1 MNATHKCNETVTAPS
16 TTARP
21 VAIIREDAS
30 SPIKT
35 SDAALREAKSAEE
48 AKGCK
53 LIRASLET
61 NDAALR
67 EAKSAEE
74 SKGCKLIRAALAPDE
89 RAHLADDGMVLRHY
103 RAEKGNVDSAITKIK
118 STIRW
123 RREFGV
129 ADIVTCFDDMNGDS
143 LQLLRDTFREEA
155 KTGKLYVRGH
165 DREGRAI
172 QYMAP
177 GRENTRGETNQMKFL
192 VYTLERAIACTAAAQ
207 AWRRRVG
214 IRDTTNVG
222 EEKICIIIN
231 FDQWTLRKSPPM
243 STTLYTLE
251 ILQKHYCERLHRAYV
266 FNPPK
271 FFVYFWNL
279 IHRFVDPVTKDKIQ
293 FCTGDEGL
301 KKIER
306 DIDLRNVEDFVG
318 GTGSVLQF
326 DSEKYLLQYPH
337 SSTFGE
343 DVSHWRQSVKECMYA
358 GKIDAEGGEE
368 KKEEEDKPAERRGFR
383 RCNSHS
389 LFTGTF

>member
-35 SDAALREAKSAEE
+35 
-48 AKGCK
+48 
-53 LIRASLET
+53 

-89 RAHLADDGMVLRHY
+89 RANLADDGMVLRHY

-207 AWRRRVG
+207 ALRRRVG
-214 IRDTTNVG
+214 IRDTINVG

-271 FFVYFWNL
+271 FFVFFWNL

>member
-1 MNATHKCNETVTAPS
+1 MNATHKWNEAVTAPS
-16 TTARP
+16 TTASP
-21 VAIIREDAS
+21 VAITREDAS

-35 SDAALREAKSAEE
+35 NDAALREAKSAEE

-53 LIRASLET
+53 LISSPIKT
-61 NDAALR
+61 NGAALR
-67 EAKSAEE
+67 GTKSAEE
-74 SKGCKLIRAALAPDE
+74 AKGCKLIRAALAPDE
-89 RAHLADDGMVLRHY
+89 IAHLADDGMVLRHY

-129 ADIVTCFDDMNGDS
+129 ADIVTCFDDMNDDS

-177 GRENTRGETNQMKFL
+177 GRENTKDETNQMKFL
-192 VYTLERAIACTAAAQ
+192 VYTLERAVACTAAAQ
-207 AWRRRVG
+207 ARRRRVG
-214 IRDTTNVG
+214 IRDTINAG

-293 FCTGDEGL
+293 FCTGAEGL
-301 KKIER
+301 KTIER
-306 DIDLRNVEDFVG
+306 DINLENVEDFVG

-326 DSEKYLLQYPH
+326 DSEKYLLQCPH

-343 DVSHWRQSVKECMYA
+343 ADV
-358 GKIDAEGGEE
+358 GNIDDEGEE
-368 KKEEEDKPAERRGFR
+368 KKEEEDKQAERRGFR

>member
-1 MNATHKCNETVTAPS
+1 MNATHKYNEAVTAPS
-16 TTARP
+16 TTAAP
-21 VAIIREDAS
+21 VTFTRDAS

-35 SDAALREAKSAEE
+35 SNDAAHLRKVESAEE
-48 AKGCK
+48 AKGCQ
-53 LIRASLET
+53 
-61 NDAALR
+61 
-67 EAKSAEE
+67 
-74 SKGCKLIRAALAPDE
+74 LIRAALVPDE
-89 RAHLADDGMVLRHY
+89 IAHLADHGMVLRHY

-118 STIRW
+118 NTIRW

-129 ADIVTCFDDMNGDS
+129 ADIVTCFDDLNDNS
-143 LQLLRDTFREEA
+143 LKPLRDTFREEA

-165 DREGRAI
+165 DRGGRAI

-177 GRENTRGETNQMKFL
+177 GRENTRDETNQMKFL
-192 VYTLERAIACTAAAQ
+192 VYTLERAVACTAAEQ
-207 AWRRRVG
+207 ARRRRVG
-214 IRDTTNVG
+214 IRHTINPG

-293 FCTGDEGL
+293 FCTGVEGL
-301 KKIER
+301 KRIER
-306 DIDLRNVEDFVG
+306 DIDLGKVENFVG
-318 GTGSVLQF
+318 GTGSSVLQF
-326 DSEKYLLQYPH
+326 DSEKYLLKYPH
-337 SSTFGE
+337 SSTFG
-343 DVSHWRQSVKECMYA
+343 DDPLRWRQNMKEYV
-358 GKIDAEGGEE
+358 GNVDDEDAEKAEE
-368 KKEEEDKPAERRGFR
+368 KKEDEDRPGERGSFR

>member
-35 SDAALREAKSAEE
+35 NDAALREAKSAEE

-53 LIRASLET
+53 LIRA
-61 NDAALR
+61 
-67 EAKSAEE
+67 
-74 SKGCKLIRAALAPDE
+74 ALAPDE
-89 RAHLADDGMVLRHY
+89 IAHLADDGMVLRHY

-118 STIRW
+118 STTRW

-129 ADIVTCFDDMNGDS
+129 ADIVTCFDDMNDDS

-192 VYTLERAIACTAAAQ
+192 VYTLERAVACTAAKQ
-207 AWRRRVG
+207 ARRRRVG
-214 IRDTTNVG
+214 IRDTINVG

-301 KKIER
+301 KKLER
-306 DIDLRNVEDFVG
+306 DIDLRNVEGFVG

-343 DVSHWRQSVKECMYA
+343 DVSQWRQSVKECMYA

-368 KKEEEDKPAERRGFR
+368 KKEEEDKPAERRGFG